1 MVLKKI
7 DDLLGMLKKLAD
19 EPRQQSPMEAM
30 EGLACVWDNVEC
42 TDYSR
47 IRDSTGEIL
56 EERLSICFEDG
67 AEILVLFSDGTY
79 SWGTYP
85 AIPTP
90 EQDTDIIQNN
100 INGGATN
107 G

>member
-1 MVLKKI
+1 MEHKKTI
-7 DDLLGMLKKLAD
+7 YLAELLKKLAD
-19 EPRQQSPMEAM
+19 APRQQSHMEAM

-56 EERLSICFEDG
+56 EERLSVCFEDG
-67 AEILVLFSDGTY
+67 AEILVLFSDETY

-90 EQDTDIIQNN
+90 EQDT
-100 INGGATN
+100 GAMQDN
-107 G
+107 K

>member
-1 MVLKKI
+1 MIYKSVE
-7 DDLLGMLKKLAD
+7 DLLEKLKRLAN
-19 EPRQQSPMEAM
+19 EPRQPHSMEAM

-47 IRDSTGEIL
+47 IRDSAGNIL

-67 AEILVLFSDGTY
+67 AEILVLYAYGGY

-85 AIPTP
+85 AIPL
-90 EQDTDIIQNN
+90 
-100 INGGATN
+100 G
-107 G
+107 